1 MKTNQIIGC
10 IETLL
15 KCMMLVASRFIFHVV

>member
-1 MKTNQIIGC
+1 MQIIGC

-15 KCMMLVASRFIFHVV
+15 KCVMLVASRFIFHVV